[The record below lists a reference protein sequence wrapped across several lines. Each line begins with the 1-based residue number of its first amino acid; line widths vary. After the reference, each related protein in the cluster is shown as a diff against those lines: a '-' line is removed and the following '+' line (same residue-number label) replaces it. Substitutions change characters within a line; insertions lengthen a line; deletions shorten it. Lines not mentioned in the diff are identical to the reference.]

1 MIYTYTF
8 QTFDERMNLSAVYE
22 IPFKGYANEAESYA
36 ALESMFTFSVLGGE
50 TREFYKGDVIGD
62 AIICNETEES

>member
-1 MIYTYTF
+1 MIYTYIF
-8 QTFDERMNLSAVYE
+8 QTFDERMNLSATYE
-22 IPFKGYANEAESYA
+22 IPFKGYATEAESYA
-36 ALESMFTFSVLGGE
+36 ALESTFTFSVLGGE